1 LVNKK
6 EEKILQLE
14 QTLLNSR
21 HDMEK
26 EWILKLSKLQTE
38 FDQLKF
44 QNVADIQIR
53 NAQIDQLQLR
63 ITQIQKDTD
72 IEGFRK
78 EAREI
83 NALLAQ

>member
-1 LVNKK
+1 M
-6 EEKILQLE
+6 QLE